1 MKGILLKV
9 ELICAPNTPNRE
21 IAAMTTELAERL
33 ERFSYVNRVEA
44 FELKPGE
51 VKRSGAFIHYIDS
64 NGHLASDPVIGAP
77 RRFRCH
83 GCSLGCK
90 TSTFNEQPPNC
101 CKDDPHCN
109 WVEEDAQ

>member
-1 MKGILLKV
+1 MSEYLLKV
-9 ELICAPNTPNRE
+9 ELCCSPKTPE
-21 IAAMTTELAERL
+21 YLAKKMLFAVKEHL
-33 ERFSYVNRVEA
+33 MQHAFVNSVEC

-77 RRFRCH
+77 RRLRCY

-101 CKDDPHCN
+101 CKDDPRCN
-109 WVEEDAQ
+109 WIKEGAE